1 MMRRT
6 LSRMKPAVAMLVGS
20 GFVAWQ
26 STMALTVVFADERK
40 ETSDVLASYTS
51 MAKSKG
57 WQTRNQDYWLYFYKL
72 MRWFFGFVVLCV
84 LVGWKLGM
92 NVRAQG
98 VLGSIIGILIYNQLG
113 MDYKPLEQLWN
124 EKDQSWKNDIVATT
138 MRRREAAQER
148 ARELEF
154 QQALTAHGVKF

>member
-1 MMRRT
+1 
-6 LSRMKPAVAMLVGS
+6 MLVGS

-138 MRRREAAQER
+138 MKKREAAMER

-154 QQALTAHGVKF
+154 QAALTAHGVKF